1 VFYAICANSISVAGA
16 EESSL
21 VTAAQHTEQTTLAV
35 RPPPSLLLARKPA
48 PVTQRAQF
56 SGNRAYAHVLAQVAI
71 GPRPVGTEAGWEA
84 GEQIIAEL
92 KKLEWQVHT
101 QEFVFRG
108 VKGRNV
114 IATSG
119 SGPVVILGAHYD
131 TRPVADRD
139 ADPEKQH
146 LPILGAND
154 GASGVAV
161 LLELARVLDVGA
173 TRRQV
178 WLAFFDAEDRGGI
191 ENWPYSVGANLM
203 VQQLNVDPEA
213 VVIVDMVGD
222 IEQGIFYERYS
233 DRALSQEIWKVADV
247 LGYGNTMIAEVRHRV
262 GDDHIPFLSAGIP
275 AIDIIDFDYAYW
287 HTSEDTADKVSPKSL
302 ETVGRTLVSW
312 LQSLGSQAPSAKHR
326 ARKLAAPDAERQMA
340 QSRGR

>member
-1 VFYAICANSISVAGA
+1 MCRRAPDQWRLLATLVLCAICASWIPVAGA
-16 EESSL
+16 DEASL
-21 VTAAQHTEQTTLAV
+21 HPAGQTTLAE
-35 RPPPSLLLARKPA
+35 RPLSSLPLAGKPA
-48 PVTQRAQF
+48 PVTQRLQF
-56 SGNRAYAHVLAQVAI
+56 SGNRAYAHILAQVAL

-84 GEQIIAEL
+84 GEQIIAGL

-108 VKGRNV
+108 VKGRNI

-139 ADPEKQH
+139 ADPEKRQ

-161 LLELARVLDVGA
+161 LLELARVLDIDA
-173 TRRQV
+173 TGRQV

-191 ENWPYSVGANLM
+191 EKWPYSVGASLM
-203 VQQLNVDPEA
+203 VQQLDVDPEA

-222 IEQGIFYERYS
+222 IDQGIFYERYS
-233 DRALSQEIWKVADV
+233 DRALSREIWNVADV
-247 LGYGNTMIAEVRHRV
+247 LGYGNTIIPEVRHRV
-262 GDDHIPFLSAGIP
+262 GDDHLPFLRAGIP
-275 AIDIIDFDYAYW
+275 AVDIIDFDYRYW

-302 ETVGRTLVSW
+302 GTVGRTLVSW
-312 LQSLGSQAPSAKHR
+312 LQGLGSQ
-326 ARKLAAPDAERQMA
+326 APDAERQMA